1 MPFNIDITPVMQLEN
16 SENIDS
22 QNSLRSD
29 VEMIT
34 FPNEEIQGQE
44 DQNLRP
50 ILSDLHSDE
59 SVS

>member
-22 QNSLRSD
+22 QNSLRSE
-29 VEMIT
+29 VEMIR